1 VLVKSIAGSIPRPK
15 KGSLTPIFPDQYFP
29 DEENCDIPSVKDH
42 RFFEEH
48 KTEYHDWKMKRMG
61 EQPFNLLMVRAH
73 TPGRR
78 DDTPILRWLKQ
89 EMKKQ

>member
-1 VLVKSIAGSIPRPK
+1 
-15 KGSLTPIFPDQYFP
+15 
-29 DEENCDIPSVKDH
+29 
-42 RFFEEH
+42 
-48 KTEYHDWKMKRMG
+48 MKRMG

-89 EMKKQ
+89 EMKSNDQKTLRTTVIPPPVNDCLRQQYARIIFTELYKQTRKLLDTRRQR